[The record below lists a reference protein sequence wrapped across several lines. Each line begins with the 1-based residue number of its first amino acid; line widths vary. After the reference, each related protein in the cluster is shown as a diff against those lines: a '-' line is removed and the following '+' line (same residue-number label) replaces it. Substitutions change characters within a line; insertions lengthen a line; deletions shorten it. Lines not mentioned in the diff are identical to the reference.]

1 MNRMEELIL
10 TEVFRPFTV
19 HSEQGRKWRKDCR
32 AYFGLSFCIDGQIT
46 YTMGDRTFV
55 SRQGYAVLLPRG
67 ASYSLT
73 GDREGRFPVINF
85 QCEGFSCEEILVLP
99 LRDADD
105 CLRRFEALRELFAQ
119 KEGRLQIFSAFYALL
134 GAVLAPKDGTPHP
147 LQSVVRYVEDNL
159 HDPALSNT
167 RLAQRIGISEVYLR
181 RLFWEHLGLT
191 PKQYV
196 LEKRLR
202 RARELLVDTALSVTE
217 VAQACGFSSPYH
229 FCRAFRQKTGTTPTE
244 YARRN
249 TVYQI

>member
-1 MNRMEELIL
+1 MNLTETFLL
-10 TEVFRPFTV
+10 TEVFQPVTV
-19 HSEQGRKWRKDCR
+19 HSKQGRKWHQPKRGD
-32 AYFGLSFCIDGQIT
+32 FGISFCIDGQIT
-46 YTMGDRTFV
+46 YTMGDKSFV
-55 SRQGYAVLLPRG
+55 SRQGYAVLLPQG
-67 ASYSLT
+67 ANYSLT

-85 QCEGFSCEEILVLP
+85 RCEGFSCDEILVLP

-105 CLRRFEALRELFAQ
+105 CLRRTEALRELFAQ
-119 KEGRLQIFSAFYALL
+119 KEGHLKIFSAFYALL
-134 GAVLAPKDGTPHP
+134 DAVFAQKASTPHP
-147 LQSVVRYVEDNL
+147 LQSVVRYIEDNL

-196 LEKRLR
+196 LEKRLS

-217 VAQACGFSSPYH
+217 VASACGFSSPYH